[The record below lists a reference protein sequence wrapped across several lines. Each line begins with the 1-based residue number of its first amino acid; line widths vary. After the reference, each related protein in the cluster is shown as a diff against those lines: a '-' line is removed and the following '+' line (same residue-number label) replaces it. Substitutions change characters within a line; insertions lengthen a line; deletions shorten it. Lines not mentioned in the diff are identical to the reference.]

1 MRTESE
7 RCSVRSERL
16 REPLAATASTVP
28 TWVLLEQ
35 PGPWG
40 RFALTDSRLPE
51 GVGRRLRTLSHD
63 LGVRIVLIRRYG
75 RVAPEEGSQ
84 AFLVGTGPGRPWME
98 RLDLSEPVDL
108 LDLELSPMAVGLPPG
123 LGSAETEPV
132 FVVCTHG
139 RRDPC
144 CAERGR
150 PVAQALDGAFGSRA
164 WESSHVGGDR
174 FAANLVAFP
183 HGAYFGRVDPSNAVA
198 VARAYADGRLTLD
211 HYRGRSCFPFAV
223 QAAEIEVRKRLGLE
237 EIDSLGEARWR
248 TVGPGVLDVSI
259 DRAAGATVVLRVRT
273 VEADPARVLT
283 CHGEEEV
290 RPPAYVVEGFETL
303 RTRPRP

>member
-1 MRTESE
+1 VGTDPE

-16 REPLAATASTVP
+16 DEPLAATASTVR

-40 RFALTDSRLPE
+40 RLALTGSRLPE
-51 GVGRRLRTLSHD
+51 GLGEKLRRLSRKLD
-63 LGVRIVLIRRYG
+63 VRIVLIRRHG
-75 RVAPEEGSQ
+75 GATSDRRTRC
-84 AFLVGTGPGRPWME
+84 FLVGTGPDHPWTE
-98 RLDLSEPVDL
+98 RLVLESPADLVELDLSAIAD
-108 LDLELSPMAVGLPPG
+108 GRPPG
-123 LGSAETEPV
+123 VGDPYEEPL

-150 PVAQALDGAFGSRA
+150 PVARALDRAFGARA

-174 FAANLVAFP
+174 YAANLVAFP
-183 HGAYFGRVDPSNAVA
+183 HGAYFGRLDPRTAVA
-198 VARAYADGRLTLD
+198 VAEAYGGGRLALD

-223 QAAEIEVRKRLGLE
+223 QAAEIEVRTRLGLD
-237 EIDSLGEARWR
+237 EIESARTVRWR
-248 TVGPGVLDVSI
+248 APARDEVEATFQIPEG
-259 DRAAGATVVLRVRT
+259 RAVVTVRT
-273 VEADPARVLT
+273 VEADLPRVLT
-283 CHGEEEV
+283 CHGTEAV
-290 RPPAYVVEGFETL
+290 RPPAYVVESFETI